1 MPKSKGRCISISFYG
16 KSIPLTNLSYR
27 CIINSVIDI
36 IIYMKTEQQMAVA
49 ATDLQNVGKIVVM
62 KVVSLSLFVI
72 N

>member
-1 MPKSKGRCISISFYG
+1 
-16 KSIPLTNLSYR
+16 
-27 CIINSVIDI
+27 
-36 IIYMKTEQQMAVA
+36 MKTEKQMAVA